1 MTTVMV
7 FDNFKTVLNNI
18 VGIVE
23 IILNFVG
30 VAIIIYSVIKGSIV
44 AMRGEA
50 SAKHYICAGISKA
63 LNYNLAT
70 ETLKIIMG
78 RELKDLFVIGGI
90 LILKAMIT
98 ALFMLEMR
106 QDEMQV
112 KHLEKEKSRLRKK
125 DIGNRLFNFGK
136 NSK

>member
-1 MTTVMV
+1 MTTAMV
-7 FDNFKTVLNNI
+7 FENFKAVLNNI
-18 VGIVE
+18 VGLVE

-98 ALFMLEMR
+98 ALFILEMR
-106 QDEMQV
+106 QDEMQI
-112 KHLEKEKSRLRKK
+112 KHIEKERIRLKKK
-125 DIGNRLFNFGK
+125 DFKTKFFSFKK
-136 NSK
+136 NNQ

>member
-1 MTTVMV
+1 MATVMV
-7 FDNFKTVLNNI
+7 FDNFKVILNDI

-70 ETLKIIMG
+70 ETLKIVVG
-78 RELKDLFVIGGI
+78 RELKDLYVIGGI

-98 ALFMLEMR
+98 ALFMLEMK
-106 QDEMQV
+106 QDEMQI
-112 KHLEKEKSRLRKK
+112 KHIEKERIRLKKK
-125 DIGNRLFNFGK
+125 DIKTKFFSFGK
-136 NSK
+136 KNQ

>member
-1 MTTVMV
+1 MATVMV
-7 FDNFKTVLNNI
+7 FDNFKVILNDI

-70 ETLKIIMG
+70 ETLKIVVG
-78 RELKDLFVIGGI
+78 RELKDLYVIGGI

-98 ALFMLEMR
+98 ALFMLEMK

-112 KHLEKEKSRLRKK
+112 KHIEKERVRLKKK
-125 DIGNRLFNFGK
+125 DIKTKFFSFGK
-136 NSK
+136 KNQ